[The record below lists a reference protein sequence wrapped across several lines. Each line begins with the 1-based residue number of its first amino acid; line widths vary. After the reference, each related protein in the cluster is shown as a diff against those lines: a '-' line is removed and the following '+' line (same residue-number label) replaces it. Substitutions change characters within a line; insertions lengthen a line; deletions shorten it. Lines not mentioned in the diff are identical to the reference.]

1 MSTSSC
7 RREYGGKRG
16 GKKKRER
23 EWGIVRE
30 KQGKEVG
37 ECHVE
42 LAGLGS
48 GRYLKGGWMWK
59 WRDRKGYTSSVK
71 AGRTSREG
79 L

>member
-1 MSTSSC
+1 M
-7 RREYGGKRG
+7 
-16 GKKKRER
+16 
-23 EWGIVRE
+23 RE
-30 KQGKEVG
+30 KQREEVG